1 MAKEEESLEEEEE
14 VEKPAAAAGAGASVG
29 EEQLE
34 PDIPLE
40 QETKLPFPSARVVR
54 IIKQN
59 FKKAHQLKSD
69 VKIAANELLGEI
81 LADIAQR
88 MDEEEFFTI
97 SIEHFNK
104 AARKYKMVDVQEKRM
119 ANIKQLLEKQR
130 GELEEKIMQM
140 EHPEEW

>member
-1 MAKEEESLEEEEE
+1 MVEEEELSQE
-14 VEKPAAAAGAGASVG
+14 EQGEKTAAGGVGG
-29 EEQLE
+29 EELE

-59 FKKAHQLKSD
+59 FKKAHQIKSD

-119 ANIKQLLEKQR
+119 ANIKKLLEKQR
-130 GELEEKIMQM
+130 GELEEKIMQL
-140 EHPEEW
+140 EHADEW

>member
-1 MAKEEESLEEEEE
+1 MVEEEELSE
-14 VEKPAAAAGAGASVG
+14 EERVEKTGAAVAGG
-29 EEQLE
+29 EELE

-59 FKKAHQLKSD
+59 FKKAHQIKSD

-88 MDEEEFFTI
+88 MDEEEFFTV

-119 ANIKQLLEKQR
+119 QNIRKLLEKQR
-130 GELEEKIMQM
+130 GELEEKIMQL
-140 EHPEEW
+140 EHADEW